1 MSLTRGQRFQMNG
14 HKWRVVSVSESR
26 AHCIATVRQ
35 PVTVNDRKS
44 SGTRT
49 FVAER
54 RITID
59 ISPNS
64 AVELLAER
72 AS

>member
-1 MSLTRGQRFQMNG
+1 MTLTRGQKFPMNG
-14 HKWRVVSVSESR
+14 HVWRVVSVSELR
-26 AHCIATVRQ
+26 AHCIATVKE

-44 SGTRT
+44 GGTRT

-64 AVELLAER
+64 AVELLGRER
-72 AS
+72 